1 MDDALIIVGAGHAG
15 GRAALTLRE
24 EGYAGRLILI
34 GDEPHLPYERP
45 PLSKGVLQGT
55 ADLAG
60 CSLFDNA
67 RLAELGIE
75 HSANNL
81 VSRLDPQHQR
91 LQLADGQ
98 WLPYAGLLL
107 ATGGRARRLPWEAPN
122 IVYLRTHDEALAL
135 RGALRP
141 GTRLVIVG
149 GGFIG
154 LEVAASARSLGC
166 EVTVLEAGPR
176 LAGRVLPPVI
186 SAALLDLHRR
196 QGVDVRLNVVLE
208 TINAD
213 AVLLVDGERLAC
225 DLVVVGIGMQPNL
238 ELAAAA
244 GLDVGQGIRV
254 DAYLRTS
261 APYVYAAGD
270 VCEFRLGGLYQRQET
285 WRNAEAQ
292 GRHAALNMLGRE
304 LPFEAIPG
312 FWSDQFDW
320 GVQTVGVMTPLMVS
334 RPLPDG
340 GLLLFY
346 LDADRRLQGACGWA
360 MGSRAAKDIKLCERL
375 ITAAIPLSEAS
386 LADPDLSLKHLLRGR
401 YAPISGVPI
410 PVGHANRAG
419 PP

>member
-1 MDDALIIVGAGHAG
+1 MNEALANQALIIVGAGHAG

-60 CSLFDNA
+60 CSLCDSA

-75 HSANNL
+75 HIAGKP
-81 VSRLDPQHQR
+81 VIHLDPQHHR
-91 LQLADGQ
+91 LQLNDGQ

-107 ATGGRARRLPWEAPN
+107 ATGGRARRLPQEQAH
-122 IVYLRTHDEALAL
+122 VLYLRTHDEALAL
-135 RGALRP
+135 RSALQP
-141 GTRLVIVG
+141 GTRLVVVG

-154 LEVAASARSLGC
+154 LEVAATARGLGC

-176 LAGRVLPPVI
+176 LAGRALPPVI
-186 SAALLDLHRR
+186 SQALLELHR
-196 QGVDVRLNVVLE
+196 QHGVDVRLNVTLE
-208 TINAD
+208 SIQAD
-213 AVLLVDGERLAC
+213 AVLLADGQRLPC
-225 DLVVVGIGMQPNL
+225 DRVVVGIGMQPNV

-254 DAYLRTS
+254 DAQLRTS
-261 APYVYAAGD
+261 APDIYAAGD

-292 GRHAALNMLGRE
+292 GRHAALGLLGRE
-304 LPFEAIPG
+304 AAFEALPG
-312 FWSDQFDW
+312 FWSDQYDW
-320 GVQTVGVMTPLMVS
+320 GLQTVGVSTPLTVS
-334 RPLPDG
+334 RTLPDG

-346 LDADRRLQGACGWA
+346 LDTDCHLQGACGWA
-360 MGSRAAKDIKLCERL
+360 RGNSVAKDIKLCERL
-375 ITAAIPLSEAS
+375 ISARLPLDSAS
-386 LADPDLSLKHLLRGR
+386 LANPELSLKQLLRG
-401 YAPISGVPI
+401 
-410 PVGHANRAG
+410 
-419 PP
+419 